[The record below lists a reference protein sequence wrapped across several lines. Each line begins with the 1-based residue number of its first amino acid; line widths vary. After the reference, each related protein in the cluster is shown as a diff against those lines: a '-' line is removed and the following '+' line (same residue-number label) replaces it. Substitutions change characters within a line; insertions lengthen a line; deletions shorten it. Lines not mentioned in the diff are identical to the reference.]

1 MPCCAWCYLLYIL
14 KYFVVNAILWTPESN
29 AVVNC
34 WLGYCYFYVFRRPL
48 ETPGAAPAAKA
59 ILIVSQHIFTQS
71 IGIGY

>member
-1 MPCCAWCYLLYIL
+1 MYALLCVVL
-14 KYFVVNAILWTPESN
+14 LAVYFVVNAILWTPESN

-48 ETPGAAPAAKA
+48 ETQGVAPATKA
-59 ILIVSQHIFTQS
+59 ILIVSQHILTQS